1 MYAGNITRLAPSPSS
16 PLVNTMGPDLFI
28 NNILFIGSQQP
39 APGLSLP
46 VGKEKTIESEL
57 SKIAPFKIIN

>member
-1 MYAGNITRLAPSPSS
+1 VYAGNITRLALPSS

-46 VGKEKTIESEL
+46 AGKKRL
-57 SKIAPFKIIN
+57 

>member
-1 MYAGNITRLAPSPSS
+1 
-16 PLVNTMGPDLFI
+16 MGPDLFI

-46 VGKEKTIESEL
+46 AGKEKTIKSGL
-57 SKIAPFKIIN
+57 FKIAPLINY